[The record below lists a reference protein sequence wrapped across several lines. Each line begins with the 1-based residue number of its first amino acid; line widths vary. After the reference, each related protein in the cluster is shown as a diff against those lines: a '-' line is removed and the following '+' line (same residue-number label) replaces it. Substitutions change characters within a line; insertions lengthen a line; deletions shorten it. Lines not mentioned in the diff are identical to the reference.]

1 MSTINLRF
9 YSVMRVKYAAQVLSE
24 TVGNIL
30 NNFASEKAT
39 GTERFCLILDKF
51 FDCYNDRNTKEH
63 IIKRNP
69 FLKPN
74 ESINDIRY
82 A

>member
-51 FDCYNDRNTKEH
+51 FDC
-63 IIKRNP
+63 
-69 FLKPN
+69 
-74 ESINDIRY
+74 
-82 A
+82 